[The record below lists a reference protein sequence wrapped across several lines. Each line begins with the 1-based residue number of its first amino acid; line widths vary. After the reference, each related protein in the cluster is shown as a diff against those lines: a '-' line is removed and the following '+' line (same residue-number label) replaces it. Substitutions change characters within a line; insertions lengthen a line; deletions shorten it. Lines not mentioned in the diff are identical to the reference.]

1 MTYREAANTLK
12 RNLLLDSPLLNSFI
26 LPKSF
31 VNALELAVV
40 LLEKEAKK
48 YEEAE
53 PVEVKD
59 I

>member
-1 MTYREAANTLK
+1 MTYREAASTLK

-26 LPKSF
+26 LPTSF
-31 VNALELAVV
+31 VTALKLASV

-48 YEEAE
+48 CEEAE
-53 PVEVKD
+53 SVEVKD

>member
-12 RNLLLDSPLLNSFI
+12 RNLLLDSPLLNSFV
-26 LPKSF
+26 LPTSF
-31 VNALELAVV
+31 VTALKLAAV

-48 YEEAE
+48 CEEAE